1 MGDGGKIK
9 LSSFLLRSLGE
20 RAGGNQLLHKMCCR
34 SPSSNSLTTWKWTC
48 LSSFSF
54 LLSLLLASFHQHIF
68 VGHILNPGIFISSED
83 TAVNRPK
90 KSCPH
95 GLWILVRKI
104 DRKQIIYGRIY
115 GMSDGDKSYG
125 EKLNRQEKYEEQR
138 RKQLSLGWS
147 EKASKE
153 VTG

>member
-1 MGDGGKIK
+1 MGEKSTNWAPFYWGVLERGQVETNCSIK
-9 LSSFLLRSLGE
+9 CAASLPHQTLLPHESEHAFL
-20 RAGGNQLLHKMCCR
+20 
-34 SPSSNSLTTWKWTC
+34 P
-48 LSSFSF
+48 FSF

-115 GMSDGDKSYG
+115 GMSDSDKSYG
-125 EKLNRQEKYEEQR
+125 EKLNRQEKYEEGR